1 MQNYKVL
8 FNLLKISQK
17 FNFYL
22 FIFFAL
28 IGMLLETLSVG
39 LIVPILSQII
49 NPDLIMEYSSVIHFL
64 ELVSPINILNRTNL
78 FQLNVNQ
85 NNNIIITM
93 FFLFALFFLFKF
105 FYMFFLEWLKS
116 YYVFSVFKN
125 VGNKLFKVY
134 LNQPLMFHYITS
146 TSDLIANITSEIGI
160 FVNNAVY
167 PFVRM
172 VTELIFICGIF
183 IFLLFYQPKVTFFAF
198 VFIFSTCAIFIY
210 FSKHKISKW
219 SIIRQGA
226 DFKRIKAFQQGL
238 GAIEYIK
245 LRSIEDFFYK
255 KFFRE
260 NTLVSKVAIKQSLLS
275 SLPLYFL
282 EIIGVFSLL
291 LVAIIMT
298 FNSQSIENLIIIL
311 GLFTAAAFKI
321 IPSANRV
328 LQAYSFIKYSKP
340 VIDLFYKQLTETHNI
355 KKINNFNKPRLK
367 FAKSLII
374 SNLNFSYPDLD
385 RMIINEFNLEIKALT
400 SVGIIGES
408 GTGKS
413 TLIKIIMG
421 LIEPDKGQILVDG
434 VNIYSN
440 IYDWRSKIGYVSQT
454 TYIIDDSLKKNIAI
468 GVNDEEINIDKLNK
482 IIKLCQLSNFVD
494 LLEYKLD
501 TNLGEIG
508 SKISGGEIQRIGI
521 ARALYSDPSI
531 LILDEPT
538 SALDPKNE
546 NNILDLFE
554 KLRGEITILM
564 ISHKEQSLRVCD
576 KVIKLN

>member
-8 FNLLKISQK
+8 FNLLKITQK
-17 FNFYL
+17 INFY
-22 FIFFAL
+22 FFVFFAL
-28 IGMLLETLSVG
+28 IGMFLETLSVG
-39 LIVPILSQII
+39 LIIPILSQII
-49 NPDLIMEYSSVIHFL
+49 NPDLIMKYSSVIYFL
-64 ELVSPINILNRTNL
+64 ELISPINALNKTNL

-85 NNNIIITM
+85 NNNIIISM
-93 FFLFALFFLFKF
+93 FFLFAIFFIFKF

-134 LNQPLMFHYITS
+134 LSQPLMFHYITS

-160 FVNNAVY
+160 FINNAVY

-172 VTELIFICGIF
+172 VTELIFIFGIF
-183 IFLLFYQPKVTFFAF
+183 IFLLFYQPLVTLFAF
-198 VFIFSTCAIFIY
+198 VFIFSTCVTFIY
-210 FSKHKISKW
+210 FSKHKINQWSK
-219 SIIRQGA
+219 IRQDA

-245 LRSIEDFFYK
+245 LRSIEDFFYN

-282 EIIGVFSLL
+282 EIVGVFSLL
-291 LVAIIMT
+291 LVAITMT
-298 FNSQSIENLIIIL
+298 VNSQSVENLIITL

-340 VIDLFYKQLTETHNI
+340 VIDLFYKQLTEMYNT
-355 KKINNFNKPRLK
+355 NKTSNSNDPKLK
-367 FAKSLII
+367 FNNSLII
-374 SNLNFSYPDLD
+374 NNLNFSYPESD
-385 RMIINEFNLEIKALT
+385 RKIINEFNLEMTALT

-421 LIEPDKGQILVDG
+421 LIKPDKGQILVDG
-434 VNIYSN
+434 VSIRAN
-440 IYDWRSKIGYVSQT
+440 IYDWRNKIGYVSQN

-468 GVNDEEINIDKLNK
+468 GLNDEEINLDKLNK
-482 IIKLCQLSNFVD
+482 IIKLCQLSKFVE

-521 ARALYSDPSI
+521 ARALYNDPSI